1 MLLGATV
8 LLAAAWLR
16 GAEYDEQYTLFL
28 TAGTP
33 RPTWPAWVF
42 PAGAVAALQAGHAS
56 LGRIA
61 ADLRTTDV
69 HPPLYFWAVSLWRDA
84 FGPGLFAA
92 RLLAVVCGLVSLW
105 LVGVIARRCRIPP
118 VPAML
123 LTLGCYGFAYTNAIA
138 RGFAPAEMMNLCGVA
153 LLLARRPLLA
163 GLAFGIACG
172 CNYLAVFVAIAACV
186 VAGAWLALPSAAPFL
201 ALDAW
206 FFAAQH
212 GARPDQFPPFEVL
225 HSVIRLAGYQVAA
238 VFGGLPL
245 YFDGLARVVA
255 GGIVGVAALGL
266 VWRIART
273 RPFTSERRLLLA
285 AAVAPPIGLLVLGA
299 VFNNTPIE
307 LRYLSFGLP
316 FVALLA
322 AGQTRKPRHVSPGLQ
337 ANLTGPCCPTLASKQ
352 DSSTETRENHE
363 GTRSNEAAPPIK
375 PPPTEPTRPDA
386 SPNPKVRRAKRHS
399 SYLRG
404 ARWSSYVLRAK
415 ILACLQQIKRP
426 DLSQPRTPETK
437 TNHPTLQT
445 IILTLQ
451 TAGILGLLLA
461 PKTMQPARAAAAQ
474 AARFAENAIA
484 LLPAG
489 NDSVGIV
496 GAFAIEAPPTLNL
509 LLVHPTDPPISIPPQ
524 YNRVIL
530 CLLAQDRDSTATL
543 PILRAAVSAP
553 NWRRIAIGSN
563 LEVYERTDPG
573 E

>member
-8 LLAAAWLR
+8 LVAAAWLR

-28 TAGTP
+28 TAGTA
-33 RPTWPAWVF
+33 RPAWPDGVF
-42 PAGAVAALQAGHAS
+42 PAGAVAALQAGHTS

-61 ADLRTTDV
+61 ADLRATDV
-69 HPPLYFWAVSLWRDA
+69 HPPLYFWAVSLWRNT
-84 FGPGLFAA
+84 FGPGLFVA
-92 RLLAVVCGLVSLW
+92 RLLAVLCGLGSLW
-105 LVGVIARRCRIPP
+105 LVGVIARQCRIPP
-118 VPAML
+118 VPAIL

-138 RGFAPAEMMNLCGVA
+138 RGFAPAEMMTLCGFA

-186 VAGAWLALPSAAPFL
+186 VAGAWLALPAAAPFL

-212 GARPDQFPPFEVL
+212 AARPDQFPPFQVL

-245 YFDGLARVVA
+245 YFDGLARIVV
-255 GGIVGVAALGL
+255 GGIVGVAAIGL
-266 VWRIART
+266 IWRIART

-316 FVALLA
+316 FLALLA
-322 AGQTRKPRHVSPGLQ
+322 AGQTRKARNVSPGLRS
-337 ANLTGPCCPTLASKQ
+337 NLTDPCYPTLTSKL
-352 DSSTETRENHE
+352 DFSTENRENHE
-363 GTRSNEAAPPIK
+363 GTRSNEASLPIK
-375 PPPTEPTRPDA
+375 RPLTEPETPDA
-386 SPNPKVRRAKRHS
+386 PHTPPNPQALRAKRHS
-399 SYLRG
+399 FSLRG
-404 ARWSSYVLRAK
+404 PPWSSYVLRAK
-415 ILACLQQIKRP
+415 NLACLQQIKRP
-426 DLSQPRTPETK
+426 DLSHLDTK
-437 TNHPTLQT
+437 TNHHTLQT

-474 AARFAENAIA
+474 AARFADNAIA

-489 NDSVGIV
+489 NDGVGIV

-509 LLVHPTDPPISIPPQ
+509 LLVHPTDPPISMPEQ

-530 CLLAQDRDSTATL
+530 CLLAQDHDSTAAL